1 MKYKKKRTT
10 DLSQASY
17 SILPFNLKN
26 GTYKYKNTKIKQSM
40 SFAQFKCP
48 HQYNFLFPLKP
59 YQHNLVCRK
68 ISMLFGK
75 SK

>member
-17 SILPFNLKN
+17 SLLPFNLKN
-26 GTYKYKNTKIKQSM
+26 GTYKYNNTKITQSM

-48 HQYNFLFPLKP
+48 HQYNF
-59 YQHNLVCRK
+59 
-68 ISMLFGK
+68 
-75 SK
+75 